1 MYTIKTL
8 NAISPVGLAKL
19 NNKQFDVAV
28 DTDAPDGILVRSAD
42 MLNTAFNDNL
52 LAIARAGAGV
62 NNIPLDRCSEQG
74 IVVFNTPDRKSTRL
88 NSSHTRPSRMPSSA

>member
-62 NNIPLDRCSEQG
+62 NNVQLRSFRG
-74 IVVFNTPDRKSTRL
+74 SRKFTGSYIL
-88 NSSHTRPSRMPSSA
+88 KGHISL

>member
-52 LAIARAGAGV
+52 LAIARAGAGLAGV
-62 NNIPLDRCSEQG
+62 AASQAVVGGLDVAEQALG
-74 IVVFNTPDRKSTRL
+74 KAL
-88 NSSHTRPSRMPSSA
+88 LCC

>member
-62 NNIPLDRCSEQG
+62 NNIPLERCSDCLLY
-74 IVVFNTPDRKSTRL
+74 TSPSPRDMRR
-88 NSSHTRPSRMPSSA
+88 SRMPSSA